1 MEEMDAIDNGVP
13 MYADAH
19 PRYRINT
26 HLSSRVHRL
35 NPEWNASALE
45 SDDLLFEKAMV
56 LAGSEFT
63 EAVINVSA
71 VCYKCLFNFI
81 SFAMQCLPPF
91 AYPID
96 LKLCTCI

>member
-35 NPEWNASALE
+35 NPEWNSPIQD
-45 SDDLLFEKAMV
+45 SDNLIFEKAMALV
-56 LAGSEFT
+56 GSEFT
-63 EAVINVSA
+63 EAVINVSIHNLYGF
-71 VCYKCLFNFI
+71 VKILFVVICENVYLLPLCLL
-81 SFAMQCLPPF
+81 S
-91 AYPID
+91 
-96 LKLCTCI
+96 